1 MEMNSLKK
9 ETSIRKNQM
18 YSIDDL
24 KTFVAIASAEG
35 VTAGARRVGISPATA
50 SHRLNKLE
58 ATLKLTLFHR
68 NSRMLKLTDEGQ
80 IFLERIEVILA
91 DLAQAERDAGSGD
104 AGFSGLIRATMS
116 PWILSRFILPSLPA
130 FQRAHPQLRLE
141 FLAVDRFVSLSAE
154 GQDCAVR
161 VGKLPDSALVA
172 RKLSEND
179 RIVCASPDFLSR
191 HEIPDSWQNALDLPW
206 VCLPWQTRIS
216 FADAKRKRQ
225 DATVQAI
232 VLVSNS
238 DTLTNAVSQ
247 GVGMAIKSRLAVK
260 DELDRGV
267 LVEVLPGSL
276 WKPSAP
282 IWFVYPPEAKSAS
295 KTEVFGQFISSCF
308 G

>member
-1 MEMNSLKK
+1 
-9 ETSIRKNQM
+9 M

-24 KTFVAIASAEG
+24 RTFVAIASAEG

-58 ATLKLTLFHR
+58 AALKLTLFHR

-80 IFLERIEVILA
+80 IFLERTEVILA
-91 DLAQAERDAGSGD
+91 DLAQAERDAGSST
-104 AGFSGLIRATMS
+104 AKFSGLIRATMS
-116 PWILSRFILPSLPA
+116 PWILSRFILPALPA
-130 FQRAHPQLRLE
+130 FQREHPQLRME

-154 GQDCAVR
+154 GQNCAVR
-161 VGKLPDSALVA
+161 VGELSDSALVA

-179 RIVCASPDFLSR
+179 RIIFASPSFLSL
-191 HEIPDSWQNALDLPW
+191 HGSPDTWQNALDLPW

-216 FADAKRKRQ
+216 FADSKGKRQ
-225 DATVQAI
+225 DATVQSN

-238 DTLTNAVSQ
+238 DTLTDAVCQ
-247 GVGMAIKSRLAVK
+247 GVGMAIKSRLAVLE
-260 DELDRGV
+260 ELDRG
-267 LVEVLPGSL
+267 EVTEILPGSL

-282 IWFVYPPEAKSAS
+282 IWFVYPPEARSAS